1 MIAENLQRIV
11 STLHRGVR
19 LVAVSKFHSVEE
31 MMEAYRAGQRIF
43 GENRPQE
50 LAAKV
55 PQMPSDVE
63 WHFIGHLQTNKLGKV
78 LPYASMVE
86 SIDSQHLLDAVNAW
100 CLAREKVMPVL
111 LELHLGAEETKGG
124 FSEEGI
130 RTILRNARE
139 YPGVRFCGLMG
150 MASNTPDEAVVRSE
164 FRRIATLFRE
174 MQAAFPALGDFRE
187 LSIGMS
193 GDYCIAMEE
202 GSTLVR
208 VGTAIFGERL

>member
-1 MIAENLQRIV
+1 
-11 STLHRGVR
+11 
-19 LVAVSKFHSVEE
+19 
-31 MMEAYRAGQRIF
+31 MEAYGAGQRIF

-86 SIDSQHLLDAVNAW
+86 SIDSLHLLDAVNAW
-100 CLAREKVMPVL
+100 CLANGKVMPVL
-111 LELHLGAEETKGG
+111 LELHLGSEETKGG
-124 FSEEGI
+124 FSGDGI
-130 RTILRNARE
+130 RAVLQNAAA
-139 YPGVRFCGLMG
+139 YAGVRFCGLMG
-150 MASNTPDEAVVRSE
+150 MATNTPDEAVVRAE
-164 FRRIATLFRE
+164 FRRIAALFRAL
-174 MQAAFPALGDFRE
+174 QAAFPALEDFRE

-193 GDYCIAMEE
+193 GDYRIAMEE

-208 VGTAIFGERL
+208 IGTAIFGERL

>member
-11 STLHRGVR
+11 STLHPGVR
-19 LVAVSKFHSVEE
+19 LVAVSKFHSVAE
-31 MMEAYRAGQRIF
+31 MMEAYAAGQRCF

-50 LAAKV
+50 FAAKV

-78 LPYASMVE
+78 LPYAAMVE
-86 SIDSQHLLDAVNAW
+86 SVDSLHLLEAVNAW
-100 CLAREKVMPVL
+100 CLAHGKVMPVL
-111 LELHLGAEETKGG
+111 LELHLGAEQTKGG
-124 FSEEGI
+124 FPEAGI
-130 RTILRNARE
+130 RAVLDRPGDF
-139 YPGVRFCGLMG
+139 PGVRFCGLMG
-150 MASNTPDEAVVRSE
+150 MATNTSDEAVVRAD
-164 FRRIATLFRE
+164 FRRIALLFRSLRE
-174 MQAAFPALGDFRE
+174 AHPDLKDFRE

-193 GDYCIAMEE
+193 GDYPVAMEE